1 MFLANLRRIWSAILW
16 YLFCDLILFWKSLI
30 SKLLALPRILTGCWV
45 LNILEVG
52 GLTQPGLSI
61 TTSPPNMVFQGVR
74 SMGSSGMYPRSPGFF
89 WLVSCY
95 AALVSHWSRGESA
108 GCHCLPGS
116 CCTHATLHLSYYQY
130 SPYSSHD
137 WWFSGF
143 CCKDLK
149 SYFFSQIFIVLAEE
163 QSILNNAMFFNAFAM
178 SYWLLE

>member
-1 MFLANLRRIWSAILW
+1 MGWSNQPATAPQVNHKMLW
-16 YLFCDLILFWKSLI
+16 LDPSAAPSPQPCIKVKKMSPSFCATFKYLFCDLILFWKSLI

-61 TTSPPNMVFQGVR
+61 TSSPPNMVFQGVR

-116 CCTHATLHLSYYQY
+116 CCTHATLHLSYYEY

-149 SYFFSQIFIVLAEE
+149 S
-163 QSILNNAMFFNAFAM
+163 
-178 SYWLLE
+178 